1 MSDIKASDN
10 LQALRDAVVS
20 NKSIELLVSPQEKT
34 EDIIKATTVQ
44 IDGKDFLIDDETNFT
59 RKNLSLRVVYHCYLN
74 KDTSAADYLNDCK
87 TKNIQN
93 VTFLIRNDLIAWLSG
108 TKDDFKYID
117 EERQSLIKK
126 NLSSDKGLN
135 NQEQTTADLNINN
148 DIEVNNGVNDDFDM
162 DGLNNDSKH
171 IGANERSLT
180 DHNSLMRGSKLV
192 DFNFLVDQ
200 TEQLVK
206 DLTKEIG
213 ILADL
218 EHNKQQNTS
227 KSQGIDKTADYQK
240 SAKVDIG
247 RGKDPVIMIPSSA
260 SSVITMANVRE
271 FLMNGQFIS
280 SNDVVDIDNDIIKI
294 SKKFD
299 VTKQNDQSNVVVGQT
314 LRFNVVNNTRLF
326 SKPEYWDRVVA
337 IVVSGQEWQF
347 QDYKWSNPDELF
359 KHCNG
364 VYFGLNDKNI
374 PENIK
379 KWNVHKYFLDKN
391 KSYRNLEASNLFWD
405 NIKKVC
411 IGKGIIKE

>member
-1 MSDIKASDN
+1 MSTIEASAN
-10 LQALRDAVVS
+10 LQALKDAIVS
-20 NKSIELLVSPQEKT
+20 SKSIELLLST
-34 EDIIKATTVQ
+34 EEVTDDITKATSLK
-44 IDGKDFLIDDETNFT
+44 IDGNNYLIDDETNFT
-59 RKNLSLRVVYHCYLN
+59 QKNLSLRVIYHCWLN

-87 TKNIQN
+87 TKNIPN

-108 TKDDFKYID
+108 TKAESKYVD
-117 EERQSLIKK
+117 EERQSLMKK
-126 NLSSDKGLN
+126 SATTADASKV
-135 NQEQTTADLNINN
+135 QEQTTADVAMEN
-148 DIEVNNGVNDDFDM
+148 DVDVNDSVSNDFDM
-162 DGLNNDSKH
+162 DGQNKDNTH
-171 IGANERSLT
+171 IGVNERALT

-218 EHNKQQNTS
+218 EHNREK
-227 KSQGIDKTADYQK
+227 KSQQSQGVDKNADYQK
-240 SAKVDIG
+240 TAKASIG
-247 RGKDPVIMIPSSA
+247 KGKDPVILIPSSA

-271 FLMNGQFIS
+271 FLINGQFIS

-364 VYFGLNDKNI
+364 VYFGLNDKNM

-405 NIKKVC
+405 NVKKVC